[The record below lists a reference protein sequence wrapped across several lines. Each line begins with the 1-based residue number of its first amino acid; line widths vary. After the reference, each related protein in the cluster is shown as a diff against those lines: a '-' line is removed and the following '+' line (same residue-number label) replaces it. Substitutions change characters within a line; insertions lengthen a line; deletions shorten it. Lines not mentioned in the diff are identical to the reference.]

1 MKRHMVSSRH
11 RRPWCSLLPPAPA
24 RAALAGAALAA
35 ATTLVAGGTPAAAAT
50 SPGAAPPAAVSPGAA
65 SPGAASPAVK
75 AACPAAG
82 LRHARCLTLYRPEV
96 AVNRAIA
103 AGVRGLA
110 AQP

>member
-24 RAALAGAALAA
+24 RTALAGAALAA

-50 SPGAAPPAAVSPGAA
+50 SPGAAP
-65 SPGAASPAVK
+65 PAVK

-110 AQP
+110 AQPTG